1 MRINLFLLS
10 AALIALMVSGAC
22 GGTEIKFI
30 ETRYGEDKPATKKI
44 LVAYASK
51 AGSTAEV
58 ADFIGKSLAGKGAVV
73 DVKQIKS
80 LRDISGYQAVVIG
93 SAIRAGE
100 LLPETVDF
108 AKLHKENLQRIP
120 VAYFVVCTTL
130 RINTEERRKK
140 VNAYLDPLCAE
151 ITPVDKGLFAGK
163 MDYSKLDFISKIIIK
178 YMVKTPEGDF
188 RDWDA
193 VKKWVDNLFPKLIQ
207 AKI

>member
-1 MRINLFLLS
+1 MKINAYLLS
-10 AALIALMVSGAC
+10 AVLAALMASGAC

-30 ETRYGEDKPATKKI
+30 ETKYGEDKPATKTI

-58 ADFIGKSLAGKGAVV
+58 ADFIGKSLADKGAVV

-100 LLPETVDF
+100 LLPEAVDF
-108 AKLHKENLQRIP
+108 VKLHKEHLRKIP

-130 RINTEERRKK
+130 RKNTEERRKK

-151 ITPVDKGLFAGK
+151 IAPVDKGLFAGK
-163 MDYSKLDFISKIIIK
+163 MDYSKLDFISRIIIK

-193 VKKWVDNLFPKLIQ
+193 IKKWTDRLFPKLIP
-207 AKI
+207 ARI